1 METPCCKICLEFT
14 SQYIQTIGLGADLS
28 PGRLVYSERYIQK
41 VLQALRIKSC
51 QANFITSVRFKWST
65 SLYCSSSLL
74 TYLYL
79 EPTSY
84 FISSHFTFLKY
95 LFASLIANISAN
107 LPLYMCFYISYD
119 RGPYVQWE
127 FGVLRDPTSSSC
139 GGLKPFY
146 PIMLFLEIFES
157 QSIYFYISLY
167 ILGVYIF

>member
-1 METPCCKICLEFT
+1 M
-14 SQYIQTIGLGADLS
+14 
-28 PGRLVYSERYIQK
+28 VY
-41 VLQALRIKSC
+41 V
-51 QANFITSVRFKWST
+51 
-65 SLYCSSSLL
+65 SLPNCSSNLL
-74 TYLYL
+74 IYLYL
-79 EPTSY
+79 EPTRFY

-107 LPLYMCFYISYD
+107 LPLDMCFYISYD

-167 ILGVYIF
+167 ILGVYIFWALPQMGQAVFSKIPELHWKQEFRLCNRSTKS